1 MEIGGV
7 FFSLHLKTVYFYFMK
22 KVLTFCTMTVAILVS
37 GQETT
42 FDDLKLILAREA
54 TVDKEEENVVHYS
67 VDQLPVY
74 LIVDEDA
81 NRMRLM
87 SPVVE
92 TKDLSEEDLNKLMES
107 NFDRAL
113 DAKYAI
119 SEGIL
124 WSVYAHPLR
133 ELYKDQIID
142 AFNQVRNLVYNYGTS
157 YASTTM
163 LFGGEGG

>member
-1 MEIGGV
+1 MKNILCFLTI
-7 FFSLHLKTVYFYFMK
+7 FFALHSL
-22 KVLTFCTMTVAILVS
+22 

-54 TVDKEEENVVHYS
+54 TIVKEEGNMVQYS
-67 VDQLPVY
+67 VDQLPIY
-74 LIVDEDA
+74 LIVDPAA

-87 SPVVE
+87 APIIE
-92 TKDLSEEDLNKLMES
+92 EKDLNEQDLKALIKA

-113 DAKYAI
+113 DAKYAV
-119 SEGIL
+119 SDGVL

-133 ELYKDQIID
+133 ELYKDQLID
-142 AFNQVRNLVYNYGTS
+142 AFNQVRNLVYNYGTT

-163 LFGGEGG
+163 LFGGDNGN

>member
-1 MEIGGV
+1 MKNILCLLTI
-7 FFSLHLKTVYFYFMK
+7 FFALHSL
-22 KVLTFCTMTVAILVS
+22 

-54 TVDKEEENVVHYS
+54 TIVKEEGNMVQYS
-67 VDQLPVY
+67 VDQLPIY
-74 LIVDEDA
+74 LIVDPAA

-87 SPVVE
+87 APIIE
-92 TKDLSEEDLNKLMES
+92 EKDLNEQDLKALIKA

-113 DAKYAI
+113 DAKYAV
-119 SEGIL
+119 SDGVL

-133 ELYKDQIID
+133 ELYKDQLID
-142 AFNQVRNLVYNYGTS
+142 AFNQVRNLVYNYGTT

-163 LFGGEGG
+163 LFGGDNGN